1 MTGLFGGVFD
11 PPHGGHVALAA
22 AAIEHFDLPR
32 LVVLVAAKPMHKPV
46 VASSDHRLEL
56 ARLAFADLPR
66 TTVVED
72 PFSYTDETLAWAREE
87 YEPDLLFVMGADEWL
102 DFRSWRDPEA
112 VLRQARIAVGSRAGF
127 HDGTA
132 AGTDRVTFFQFDSPN
147 VSSRLIRE
155 RLGRGEPI
163 EGLAPRVSDYIERHG
178 LYRGSEYTD
187 GAPRKDS
194 TKL

>member
-11 PPHGGHVALAA
+11 PPHEGHVALAA
-22 AAIEHFDLPR
+22 AAIERFALPR

-46 VASSDHRLEL
+46 AASPHHRLEL
-56 ARLAFADLPR
+56 ARLAFADLAR
-66 TTVVED
+66 AEVVED
-72 PFSYTDETLAWAREE
+72 PFSYTDETLVWARRE
-87 YEPDLLFVMGADEWL
+87 YGPELLFVLGADEWL

-112 VLRQARIAVGSRAGF
+112 VLRQARIAVATRAGF
-127 HDGTA
+127 DNDPA
-132 AGTDRVTFFQFDSPN
+132 AGNDRVAFFAFDSPN
-147 VSSRLIRE
+147 ISSRLIRE

-163 EGLAPRVSDYIERHG
+163 QGLTPRVRRYIERHG
-178 LYRGSEYTD
+178 LYQDSEYTE